1 VASVVDPFPGSFYPG
16 ETGPASATEASVVPV
31 TYRGVA
37 EDNRGTGA
45 SAIVNK
51 PTGVVEGDYLIC
63 VQTCDLNGS
72 LAGMTAPSG
81 WVERGSSSRSDVGFM
96 KVWTKVAG
104 PSEPTT
110 YTFPDPGGAQDCAI
124 ILAATGQ
131 DPNSPIAAG
140 PTFASGAAST
150 SHPAPSVA
158 GVANGLLVTAHAAGT
173 GGTTRSYTPP
183 SGMTERQESGAST
196 GATIVLELNTLD
208 LAAGGQTGTKTATCS
223 GSAPYVTMSLVI
235 APVSTAVTA
244 SPDTPDAAGKANN
257 ATARSNSAAAAGRGS
272 ATGAANNPTVA
283 GTSRTTATAGRGT
296 ATGKA
301 NNPSVSTSS
310 TSATTVLAGLA
321 GATGAAIG
329 SNTGAAFGF
338 QVITATPPGSGGV
351 FPSDHLFPSDSLFP
365 SDGGGAAPQTVTAIG
380 IPSAEAVGS
389 PVVTLANGPLF
400 VQAAAINSAEAFG
413 VPTVTTAA
421 GPQDITAVGIGS
433 AEAFG
438 RPTVTPDVAAPP
450 PAPHAEYFDTYFVDG
465 VDLSTYT
472 TQIEVGEGLQ
482 DTPGTVG
489 DNVALPGM
497 DGALEVF
504 GAPGQPRRPDG
515 QGRLTLDMW
524 LIGVDPDT
532 GELLDSASTAQAYQ
546 QRWDELVRM
555 FHRRRVLVDH
565 PRTDGTRRAQAHLVP
580 GETMA
585 PSNRSASPWFGRFR
599 VSLTI
604 PGAHW
609 TDLTEVTTGPTALT
623 TNGMLD
629 LGLFA
634 TATAPCTE
642 LTITFGPGNN
652 PRLSTSYGFVGYN
665 GVIAAGRQLTINT
678 ATGELGSGSGQLWT
692 PAYDNLIYSPGP
704 RYFEVDPAEP
714 LQAILTHTTGG
725 AMTVEVSGKR
735 RYRTS

>member
-1 VASVVDPFPGSFYPG
+1 MA
-16 ETGPASATEASVVPV
+16 ATFRSS
-31 TYRGVA
+31 T
-37 EDNRGTGA
+37 EDARGTAGNPC
-45 SAIVNK
+45 VPTL
-51 PTGVVEGDYLIC
+51 PTGVVEGDLLLC
-63 VQTCDLNGS
+63 VHTCDLNGTA
-72 LAGMTAPSG
+72 AGLTAPSG
-81 WVERGSSSRSDVGFM
+81 WTQLGSTSRTDVGFM
-96 KVWTKVAG
+96 KVWRKVAG
-104 PSEPTT
+104 PGEPAS
-110 YTFPDPGGAQDCAI
+110 YSFASPVGADTSAVI
-124 ILAATGQ
+124 IAVTGQ
-131 DPNSPIAAG
+131 DPNAPIAAG

-158 GVANGLLVTAHAAGT
+158 GVANGLLVTAHLAGT
-173 GGTTRSYTPP
+173 SGSSRSYTPP
-183 SGMTERQESGAST
+183 SGMTEQRESKLST
-196 GATIVLELNTLD
+196 SPNIVTEVNTLG
-208 LAAGGQTGTKTATCS
+208 LTTAGQTNQQTATCS
-223 GSAPYVTMSLVI
+223 GSVPYVTMSLVI
-235 APVSTAVTA
+235 APVTVAVTA
-244 SPDTPDAAGKANN
+244 AADTADATGAANN
-257 ATARSNSAAAAGRGS
+257 ATARSNSSATAGRGS
-272 ATGAANNPTVA
+272 ATGAANSPSVA
-283 GTSRTTATAGRGT
+283 GTSRTTATAGRGS

-301 NNPSVSTSS
+301 NNASVSTSS
-310 TSATTVLAGLA
+310 TNATTVLAGLA
-321 GATGAAIG
+321 GATGTALG
-329 SNTGAAFGF
+329 SNTGTTTGF
-338 QVITATPPGSGGV
+338 TVQAATPPGSGGV

-365 SDGGGAAPQTVTAIG
+365 SDGGGAAPQTVTAVG

-389 PVVTLANGPLF
+389 PVVTLADGPLF
-400 VQAAAINSAEAFG
+400 VQAAAIDSAEAFG

-438 RPTVTPDVAAPP
+438 RPTVTPDVAPPP

-489 DNVALPGM
+489 DNIALPGM

-504 GAPGQPRRPDG
+504 GAPGQPRRPDR

-532 GELLDSASTAQAYQ
+532 GELLDSAGTAQAYQ

-565 PRTDGTRRAQAHLVP
+565 PRADGTRRALAHLVP

-599 VSLTI
+599 VSLAI

-609 TDLTEVTTGPTALT
+609 TDLGPITTGPTALT

-692 PAYDNLIYSPGP
+692 PTYDNLIYSPGP
-704 RYFEVDPAEP
+704 RYFEIDPSEP

-725 AMTVEVSGKR
+725 SMSVEVAGKR